1 MYRVKNGEFEFLLV
15 HPGGP
20 IWKSKEAGAWTV
32 PKGELDADEEPLAA
46 AQREFEEELG
56 FRAAGPFIPLTP
68 VRQKGGKLVRA
79 WAVEGDCDPG
89 ACKSN
94 TFEMEWPPRSG
105 RMMVFPEVDRAE
117 FFTLAQAAQK
127 INPAQLP
134 LLEEITR
141 LHNTRNSAPA

>member
-1 MYRVKNGEFEFLLV
+1 MYRVKNGEIEFLLV

-20 IWKSKEAGAWTV
+20 IWKSKETGAWTV
-32 PKGELDADEEPLAA
+32 PKGELDPDEEPLAA

-134 LLEEITR
+134 LLEEIIR
-141 LHNTRNSAPA
+141 LHKTRNSAPA